1 MNGTNVQSMY
11 LIKITSALFV
21 VALACVCLSVSAF
34 AEEKAPA
41 YVYEDTRQ
49 LVTLVEEAATLIEQ
63 KGDGAFKQFGVKGSK
78 WWIDQYYIF
87 VYAVDGTCL
96 FHPIEPEL
104 IGKNLM
110 TLRDMDGKPVVQML
124 TDIGRKAEKNA
135 SGWVFYLWPDKT
147 QLTPLWKSAYIR
159 KVIGPGN
166 KIYLVGSG
174 VYNIKTERSFVE
186 ERVRIAADLLRA
198 KGKDVAFRE
207 FRNRASPFVFL
218 DTYIFVLDMQG
229 RAIFDPAYPTLNGR
243 DLSGFEDAV
252 GVPTMQ
258 EMLRK
263 LGRSDE
269 AWVQYLWPKPGASL
283 PSRKLL
289 YARKVTVGGETFI
302 VGSDF
307 FLATPIWMRG

>member
-1 MNGTNVQSMY
+1 MY

-110 TLRDMDGKPVVQML
+110 TLRDMDGKPVVQMIA
-124 TDIGRKAEKNA
+124 DIARKTEKDA
-135 SGWVFYLWPDKT
+135 SGRVFYLWPDKS
-147 QLTPLWKSAYIR
+147 QLTPSWKSAAKQSVRATRFILSEAESITSR
-159 KVIGPGN
+159 SSGLSSKSGCEWPL
-166 KIYLVGSG
+166 IYCAPKARMSLSR
-174 VYNIKTERSFVE
+174 NFAIAHRHLFFSTAISSF
-186 ERVRIAADLLRA
+186 
-198 KGKDVAFRE
+198 
-207 FRNRASPFVFL
+207 
-218 DTYIFVLDMQG
+218 
-229 RAIFDPAYPTLNGR
+229 
-243 DLSGFEDAV
+243 
-252 GVPTMQ
+252 
-258 EMLRK
+258 
-263 LGRSDE
+263 
-269 AWVQYLWPKPGASL
+269 
-283 PSRKLL
+283 
-289 YARKVTVGGETFI
+289 
-302 VGSDF
+302 
-307 FLATPIWMRG
+307 